1 MRGKGITSGRRPIRP
16 DGGYYRESRRR
27 RVGGRGGILRLR
39 GRFNWAV
46 LLGAAVVIAVV
57 FWLLR

>member
-27 RVGGRGGILRLR
+27 RISGGGRRLR
-39 GRFNWAV
+39 VRPAWLVATIGLV
-46 LLGAAVVIAVV
+46 LVVGIVM
-57 FWLLR
+57 WLLR